1 MHGRSVSMRL
11 KPCELRGV
19 RYLGWDFTVHNLRW
33 STVVVHPLPEMEQPI
48 SRCVH
53 QVGEQAVQFQD
64 RIHLRCRWSTFSSLC
79 TRSTI
84 YAEAQ
89 RRRNRRRTRKSS
101 SEMGFRKPLG
111 VWIAELG
118 AALPTTAGY
127 RPPTR
132 PVPRQ
137 ERNLR
142 AFAKKAGNRLKRW
155 GRVLISE

>member
-1 MHGRSVSMRL
+1 M
-11 KPCELRGV
+11 
-19 RYLGWDFTVHNLRW
+19 
-33 STVVVHPLPEMEQPI
+33 VVHPLPEMEQPI
-48 SRCVH
+48 NRSHNSLNTQEYVYEGRQSTHGGSRCVH

-84 YAEAQ
+84 YAKAQ